1 MTLSEIASLV
11 EIVGIVAIVSGIA
24 FGLVQLRQNREQT
37 RNLAIHE
44 LAASFESRDFT
55 EAYRLLA
62 DLDDGMSADEINA
75 LGDEYIAAVLR
86 VGMKFETIGL
96 LVHNRVVPFDAM
108 KDLVG
113 GAAIKIWGVVKVWT
127 EDTRKSQGHF
137 LLFEWFQWLAE
148 RLEERSESGRLPA
161 YDAYKDWQS

>member
-1 MTLSEIASLV
+1 MTLSEIASIV
-11 EIVGIVAIVSGIA
+11 EIIGIFAIVSGIA
-24 FGLVQLRQNREQT
+24 FGLVQLGQHREQT
-37 RNLAIHE
+37 RNMAIHE

-62 DLDDGMSADEINA
+62 DLDDGISADDLNA

-113 GAAIKIWGVVKVWT
+113 GAAIKIWGVVKIWT
-127 EDTRKSQGHF
+127 EDTRRSQGHA

-148 RLEERSESGRLPA
+148 RLEERHEDGRLPA
-161 YDAYKDWQS
+161 YEAHRDWQE

>member
-127 EDTRKSQGHF
+127 EDTRKSQGHS

-148 RLEERSESGRLPA
+148 RLEERSGSGRLPA
-161 YDAYKDWQS
+161 YDAYRDWQS

>member
-1 MTLSEIASLV
+1 MTLSEIASIV
-11 EIVGIVAIVSGIA
+11 EIVGILAIVSGIA
-24 FGLVQLRQNREQT
+24 FGLIQLRQHREQT
-37 RNLAIHE
+37 RNMAIHE

-62 DLDDGMSADEINA
+62 DLADGMSADELNA
-75 LGDEYIAAVLR
+75 LGEEYVAAILR

-108 KDLVG
+108 NELVG

-127 EDTRKSQGHF
+127 EDTRRSQGHL

-148 RLEERSESGRLPA
+148 RLEERSESDRLPA
-161 YDAYKDWQS
+161 YDAYKDWRS

>member
-1 MTLSEIASLV
+1 MTLSEIASIV
-11 EIVGIVAIVSGIA
+11 EIVGILAIVSGIA
-24 FGLVQLRQNREQT
+24 FGLIQLGQHREQA
-37 RNLAIHE
+37 RNMAIHE

-62 DLDDGMSADEINA
+62 SLDEGMSADELNA
-75 LGDEYIAAVLR
+75 LGDEYVAAVLR

-113 GAAIKIWGVVKVWT
+113 GAAIKIWRVVRVWT
-127 EDTRKSQGHF
+127 EATRAKQSHA
-137 LLFEWFQWLAE
+137 LLFEWFQWLVE
-148 RLEERSESGRLPA
+148 RLVERSENDRRPA
-161 YDAYKDWQS
+161 YDAYRNWQP